1 MISRKKTSRKSGI
14 RMTMPDNSE
23 DLATTEQHN
32 QAEDAHEKQP
42 TNIKDLEPRMRLRG
56 KVTKVGL
63 SGAFVDI
70 GLSQDGWVH
79 ISQLSKDPV
88 NKVTEVVEEGSE
100 VTVWV
105 RKVDRRRGRISL
117 TMIEPPKRTF
127 HDLKPGM
134 IIEGKVTRL
143 APFGAF
149 VDIGIGRDGLVH
161 VSELAPGYVEDPSEI
176 VSVGEEVEVKVLNIN
191 RGRRQIELSMKE
203 IPLEEIEGEEP
214 LPTIMELAIQEAFD
228 QQRNNRGKKTKRSQK
243 KPPRSEQNDII
254 TRTLRSHGS

>member
-1 MISRKKTSRKSGI
+1 
-14 RMTMPDNSE
+14 MPDNTE
-23 DLATTEQHN
+23 NLATTEQRH
-32 QAEDAHEKQP
+32 QAEDAREKQP
-42 TNIKDLEPRMRLRG
+42 TNIKDLRPRMRLRG

-105 RKVDRRRGRISL
+105 RKVARRRGRISL

-127 HDLKPGM
+127 RDLKPGM

-161 VSELAPGYVEDPSEI
+161 VSELASGYIEDPSEM
-176 VSVGEEVEVKVLNIN
+176 VSVGEEVEVKVLSVD
-191 RGRRQIELSMKE
+191 RRKRQIELGMKE
-203 IPLEEIEGEEP
+203 IPPDIDDERES

-228 QQRNNRGKKTKRSQK
+228 RQEDKEDTKGKKSKGSQK
-243 KPPRSEQNDII
+243 KAPRREQNDII
-254 TRTLRSHGS
+254 ARTLRSHRD

>member
-1 MISRKKTSRKSGI
+1 
-14 RMTMPDNSE
+14 MTIPNNTE
-23 DLATTEQHN
+23 GLVTTEQDN
-32 QAEDAHEKQP
+32 RAEDAHEKQP
-42 TNIKDLEPRMRLRG
+42 ANIKDLKPRMRLRG

-70 GLSQDGWVH
+70 GVSQAGWVH
-79 ISQLSKDPV
+79 ISQLSKEPV

-105 RKVDRRRGRISL
+105 RKVDHTRGRINL
-117 TMIEPPKRTF
+117 TMIEPPERTF

-143 APFGAF
+143 AAFGAF

-161 VSELAPGYVEDPSEI
+161 ISELAPGYIESPSEI
-176 VSVGEEVEVKVLNIN
+176 VSVGEEVEVKVLSVDSK
-191 RGRRQIELSMKE
+191 RRQIELSMKE
-203 IPLEEIEGEEP
+203 IPLEEIEGEES

-228 QQRNNRGKKTKRSQK
+228 QQKNNRGKKVKRSEK
-243 KPPRSEQNDII
+243 RPPKSEQNDII